1 MRMTLSTEM
10 SEHSTRRG
18 KRRVPLAKVAS
29 QRDLLET
36 VIDESGDVE
45 GGSSP
50 RHFLVQLTGRR
61 NGGNENGA
69 IHGDRHKMG
78 FYSQPVSF
86 VLFRLSLEWP
96 FLVAAPPCSN
106 RHCFFILVAR
116 MCTYSGTLERESGL
130 DLGV

>member
-10 SEHSTRRG
+10 SEHSTRRE
-18 KRRVPLAKVAS
+18 KMRVPLAKVAS
-29 QRDLLET
+29 QRDLLGT
-36 VIDESGDVE
+36 AIDKSGDVE

-69 IHGDRHKMG
+69 IHGDRHKTG

-86 VLFRLSLEWP
+86 V
-96 FLVAAPPCSN
+96 
-106 RHCFFILVAR
+106 
-116 MCTYSGTLERESGL
+116 
-130 DLGV
+130 